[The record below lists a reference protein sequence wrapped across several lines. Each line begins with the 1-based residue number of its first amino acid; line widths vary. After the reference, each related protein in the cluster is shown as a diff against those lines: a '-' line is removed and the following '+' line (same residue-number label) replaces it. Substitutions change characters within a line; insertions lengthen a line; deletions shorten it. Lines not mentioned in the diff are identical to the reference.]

1 MKKIITCHCKN
12 IKISV
17 VFPEIITPVKCN
29 CSICQR
35 RKEKMAVVE
44 KKDVKVLIGSEF
56 IKSYKFHTKVAEHFF
71 CSNCGIY
78 THHIQRR
85 DTTKI
90 GINLGC
96 LEDFDKLK
104 LNDQINL
111 DGKNHPLD
119 KK

>member
-35 RKEKMAVVE
+35 RNAKMAVVE

-71 CSNCGIY
+71 VQIAVY
-78 THHIQRR
+78 ILTIF
-85 DTTKI
+85 KEEI
-90 GINLGC
+90 L
-96 LEDFDKLK
+96 LK
-104 LNDQINL
+104 
-111 DGKNHPLD
+111 
-119 KK
+119 